1 MFLQTN
7 RQIVT
12 YVMSRQIL
20 ISTNEIHLDR
30 RFELLKNC
38 VRTVLSIE
46 VQIL

>member
-1 MFLQTN
+1 MFLQAN

-20 ISTNEIHLDR
+20 ISATEFQFGR
-30 RFELLKNC
+30 KAELLKNC